1 MMFTRRGIINLSI
14 NILAFQILSIFR
26 MICNKLIT
34 KNQTELNPFFS
45 ALNNL
50 NTLIADFTNINL
62 SVCFSNLFLII
73 IIFNIK
79 TGIPL

>member
-14 NILAFQILSIFR
+14 NILALQILSIFR

-34 KNQTELNPFFS
+34 KKQTELNLFFS